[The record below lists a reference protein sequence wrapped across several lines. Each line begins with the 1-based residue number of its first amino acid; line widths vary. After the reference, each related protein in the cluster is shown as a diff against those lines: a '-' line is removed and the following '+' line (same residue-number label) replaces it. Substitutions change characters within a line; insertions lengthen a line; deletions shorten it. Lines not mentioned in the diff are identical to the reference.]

1 MSNTQTKKL
10 TNIQNKLNDK
20 IVEAD
25 EIMKDAKAEPYLS
38 FVPLLLTT
46 RLETCIAEAV
56 QLNALVGFHITNG
69 DPSQIAEHEVN
80 SKKIVQELEKFTKN
94 VKDNILQY
102 DDLQGPP
109 AKKQK
114 GDGEKEPGS
123 QGPPAIEKKCDG
135 ETRAGAGS
143 QGSPA
148 NGAGSQG
155 SPANEKGEEKDD
167 PETGG
172 KGETKAGGKG
182 ETKAG
187 VKAESKTSGKGEPK
201 AAGKGETKAGG
212 KGGGKKG

>member
-1 MSNTQTKKL
+1 M
-10 TNIQNKLNDK
+10 
-20 IVEAD
+20 
-25 EIMKDAKAEPYLS
+25 
-38 FVPLLLTT
+38 PLLLTT

-56 QLNALVGFHITNG
+56 QFNALVGFHITNG
-69 DPSQIAEHEVN
+69 DPSQIAEHEIN

-114 GDGEKEPGS
+114 GDGEKEPGL

-135 ETRAGAGS
+135 ETRA
-143 QGSPA
+143 
-148 NGAGSQG
+148 GAGSQG